1 MDEGAPVTNLMST
14 NIRTVTP
21 ETTIAD
27 AAARLVEEGIGS
39 LVVVDETDQ
48 PVGMF
53 TTTDLARAVS
63 DEQPSTE
70 TTVGTYMTE
79 DFYTLNAGNGARDA
93 AAKMIGKG
101 VHHLPVV
108 GEDGAVIG
116 MLSTMDITS
125 YLSYRTAT
133 DMT

>member
-1 MDEGAPVTNLMST
+1 MDEGAPVTELMST

-21 ETTIAD
+21 ETTITE
-27 AAARLVEEGIGS
+27 AAETLVEEGIGS
-39 LVVVDETDQ
+39 LVVVDDASQ

-63 DEQPSTE
+63 VGNPATE
-70 TTVGTYMTE
+70 TTVEEYMTE
-79 DFYTLNAGNGARDA
+79 DFYTLDVRNGARDA
-93 AAKMIGKG
+93 AAKMIGRG

-108 GEDGAVIG
+108 DDEGAVVG
-116 MLSTMDITS
+116 MVSTMDITA